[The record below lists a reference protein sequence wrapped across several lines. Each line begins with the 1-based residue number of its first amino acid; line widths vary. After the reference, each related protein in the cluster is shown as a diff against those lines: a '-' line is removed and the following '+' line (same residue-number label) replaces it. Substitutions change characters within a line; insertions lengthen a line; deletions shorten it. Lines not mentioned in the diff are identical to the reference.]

1 MKKQKMYKSWGLL
14 FSSVLAVSAILSACQ
29 TSGTNPGAS
38 SASGTGG
45 NAAAGSN
52 SGSKQGAAEPA
63 GPATVSM
70 LNVYLSNTA
79 PKADGPIV
87 KETERIANAKLNITY
102 VPFNVYSEKL
112 NVTMTSGDMPQAI
125 MVENPFVTSIVNGI
139 RAGMFWDLTPYL
151 NEFPNLKKYDPQ
163 IMKNLSVD
171 GKYYVIPRPRPL
183 VRLATIIRKDW
194 LDNVGLSEPKT
205 VDEFYNMLKA
215 FKEKD
220 PDKNGVNDTYG
231 MMIYENSIP
240 TEIFAWFG
248 APNNWK
254 VDDSGNFVKDVETKE
269 YREGLRF
276 VRKLYNEDLINKN
289 FAIVVRN
296 EARKDLYNNKVGA
309 SIEAID
315 AVVPFYYFQM
325 QDTKN
330 FYKMT
335 VSPPIN
341 GKAYAASGH
350 YGGALISKTS
360 VKTEKDLRQVLRY
373 FNAVNS
379 DEAKAE
385 FVKVAQEN
393 DKKPAA
399 EQFNLD
405 DLKNLVTTDAIVY
418 PTGTTDTDTLLKSR
432 MTEYAAISIP
442 DPSSALISPT
452 QTEKNEQLKTILT
465 DARAQYIMGKID
477 DAGFDAAVAQWKK
490 VGGDQVAKE
499 LADLYKKSK

>member
-1 MKKQKMYKSWGLL
+1 MNNRTMYKSWGLF
-14 FSSVLAVSAILSACQ
+14 FSTVLAVSATLSGCGQADEKP
-29 TSGTNPGAS
+29 GT
-38 SASGTGG
+38 TG
-45 NAAAGSN
+45 
-52 SGSKQGAAEPA
+52 KTEQPA
-63 GPATVSM
+63 GPAKVSM

-87 KETERIANAKLNITY
+87 KETERIANAKLDITY

-139 RAGMFWDLTPYL
+139 RSGMFWDLTPYL
-151 NEFPNLKKYDPQ
+151 DEFPNLKKYDPQ
-163 IMKNLSVD
+163 ILKNLYVD
-171 GKYYVIPRPRPL
+171 GKTYVIPRPRPL
-183 VRLATIIRKDW
+183 VRLGTIIRKDW
-194 LDNVGLSEPKT
+194 LDNVGLKEPTT
-205 VDEFYNMLKA
+205 VDEFYTMLKA

-231 MMIYENSIP
+231 LMVYENNIP
-240 TEIFAWFG
+240 SEIFAWFG
-248 APNNWK
+248 APNNWR
-254 VDDSGNFVKDVETKE
+254 VDTSGKFIKDVETKE
-269 YREGLRF
+269 YRDGLRF
-276 VRKLYNEDLINKN
+276 VRKLYQEDLINKN

-296 EARKDLYNNKVGA
+296 EARKDLYNNKVGV

-341 GKAYAASGH
+341 GKAYASSGH

-360 VKTEKDLRQVLRY
+360 VKTEKELRQVLRY

-385 FVKVAQEN
+385 FVRVAQEN

-405 DLKNLVTTDAIVY
+405 DLKNLITTDAVVY
-418 PTGTTDTDTLLKSR
+418 PVGSTDTDTMLKKR
-432 MTEYAAISIP
+432 MTEHAAISLP

-477 DAGFDAAVAQWKK
+477 DAGYDAAVAQWKK

-499 LADLYKKSK
+499 LAELYKKSK